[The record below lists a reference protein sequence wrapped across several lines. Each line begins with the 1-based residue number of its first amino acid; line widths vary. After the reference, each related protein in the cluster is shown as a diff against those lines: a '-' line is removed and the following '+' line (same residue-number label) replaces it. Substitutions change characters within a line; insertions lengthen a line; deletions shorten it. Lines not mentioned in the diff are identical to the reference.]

1 MTLER
6 AKALKPGT
14 VLYELDSCFGPHRRV
29 VTAEDG
35 HTWNEDDPFISLSHL
50 IKRFDGMGGTDYYPC
65 YCFFESYDECK
76 SHEISPYDYV

>member
-14 VLYELDSCFGPHRRV
+14 VIYGLDSCFGPHRRV

-35 HTWNEDDPFISLSHL
+35 HTWNENDPFISLNHL
-50 IKRFDGMGGTDYYPC
+50 TKRFDGIGGTDHYPC
-65 YCFFESYDECK
+65 YCFFESYDECR
-76 SHEISPYDYV
+76 SHEMNPYDYV